1 MTAISGVY
9 FDDLDDIVTK
19 YNNTIY
25 RTIKMKPTDVTSGSY
40 AEYKDDSNEKD
51 PTFQVGDYVRIS
63 KYEDV
68 FTKGYTQSWTK

>member
-40 AEYKDDSNEKD
+40 AEYKGDSNEKD

>member
-1 MTAISGVY
+1 
-9 FDDLDDIVTK
+9 
-19 YNNTIY
+19 
-25 RTIKMKPTDVTSGSY
+25 MKPTDVTSGSY